1 MARSCH
7 HPKIC
12 LTVDVKLDAATAHR
26 CLVISDN
33 GKKVRDGGRN
43 KEVEDTPERFDLF
56 ASILGLNM
64 LTSGKAYWEVEV
76 NNKTGWDLGV
86 ARGDA
91 NRRGRLSVDPDHG
104 FWVTVHYENEKYA
117 AMAKPAI
124 PLYLKEKPK
133 RVGVFVD
140 YEEGLVSFYNVTAQT
155 HIYSFTECMFNGEIF
170 PYLSPHTKQGEK
182 NTDPLVLCCNASS

>member
-1 MARSCH
+1 M
-7 HPKIC
+7 
-12 LTVDVKLDAATAHR
+12 
-26 CLVISDN
+26 
-33 GKKVRDGGRN
+33 RDGGRN
-43 KEVEDTPERFDLF
+43 KEVEDTPERFDLY
-56 ASILGLNM
+56 ASILGLNT

-91 NRRGRLSVDPDHG
+91 NRRGKVAVDPDHG
-104 FWVTVHYENEKYA
+104 FWVTVHYENDKYA
-117 AMAKPAI
+117 AMTKPAR

-155 HIYSFTECMFNGEIF
+155 HIYSFTKCAFNGQIF
-170 PYLSPHTKQGEK
+170 PYFSPHTKQGEE
-182 NTDPLVLCCNASS
+182 NIDPLILWRNTSS

>member
-1 MARSCH
+1 M
-7 HPKIC
+7 
-12 LTVDVKLDAATAHR
+12 
-26 CLVISDN
+26 
-33 GKKVRDGGRN
+33 RDGGRD

-56 ASILGLNM
+56 ASILGHNM

-76 NNKTGWDLGV
+76 NDKTGWDLGV

-91 NRRGRLSVDPDHG
+91 NRRGKVLVDPDHG

-117 AMAKPAI
+117 AMTKPAS

-155 HIYSFTECMFNGEIF
+155 HIYSFTECVFNGEIF
-170 PYLSPHTKQGEK
+170 PYFSPHTKQDEK
-182 NTDPLVLCCNASS
+182 NTDPLILCCNTSS